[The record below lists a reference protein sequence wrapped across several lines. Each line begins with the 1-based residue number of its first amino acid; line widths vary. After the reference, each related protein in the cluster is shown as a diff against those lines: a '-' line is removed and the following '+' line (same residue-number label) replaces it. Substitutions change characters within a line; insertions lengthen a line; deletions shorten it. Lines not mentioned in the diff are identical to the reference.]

1 MSRSTRLLGI
11 IIGFVALALTSW
23 LPTGRSEQAKAPPAK
38 AAKAASR
45 ASQICTSLARPIS
58 TEHEIPQGTPLVEA
72 LDFVKGNAAVTFLV
86 NSDAFKNDLQI
97 GEPESQPVRLPKL
110 TQIRLDTAL
119 RLLLRQ
125 ANAAYLVRADHIEI
139 TTPQRVAAEVWGTI
153 NPDAANP
160 ANTEGISVRQRPMLQ
175 LVNQV
180 FEKTPLDEALREL
193 SESNGV
199 SIVADERRAGENLKF
214 PVTGTLLNVPL
225 DTAVRLLANQAE
237 LEVALFDNT
246 LTVTTAENALTL
258 QEQQEKLNRM
268 GLEPAPAKNGPA
280 Q

>member
-1 MSRSTRLLGI
+1 MD
-11 IIGFVALALTSW
+11 ALEL
-23 LPTGRSEQAKAPPAK
+23 
-38 AAKAASR
+38 
-45 ASQICTSLARPIS
+45 
-58 TEHEIPQGTPLVEA
+58 
-72 LDFVKGNAAVTFLV
+72 VKGNAAVTFLM
-86 NSDAFKNDLQI
+86 NTDAFKNDLQI
-97 GEPESQPVRLPKL
+97 AEPESQPVRLPKL

-139 TTPQRVAAEVWGTI
+139 TTPQRVATEVWGTI

-160 ANTEGISVRQRPMLQ
+160 ENREGISVRQRPMLQ
-175 LVNQV
+175 LVNHV
-180 FEKTPLDEALREL
+180 YEKIPLDEALREL

-199 SIVADERRAGENLKF
+199 SILADERRAGENLKF
-214 PVTGTLLNVPL
+214 PVTATLLNVPL

-237 LEVALFDNT
+237 LEVTLFDNT
-246 LTVTTAENALTL
+246 LTVTSAENALTL

-268 GLEPAPAKNGPA
+268 GLESPPAKNGGA